1 MFFLALPQMK
11 RLTGKY
17 LFLPLIVLF
26 CGLYIPHSTADNVIG
41 FSGQSSH
48 YSKSKQ
54 HHSGER
60 PVQEI
65 VEHAP
70 DSFQKDLAGDAVF
83 SLFRFNDLTNSYL
96 ELLSKRLSVQKP
108 FLITH
113 FSEALYLL
121 IRILRL

>member
-1 MFFLALPQMK
+1 MK
-11 RLTGKY
+11 GLTGKY

-26 CGLYIPHSTADNVIG
+26 CGLYTPYAHRTADEAFHI
-41 FSGQSSH
+41 SAQSHH
-48 YSKSKQ
+48 YSRSKQ

-70 DSFQKDLAGDAVF
+70 DSFQKDLAGGEVF
-83 SLFRFNDLTNSYL
+83 SLSGLHDLTNSYL
-96 ELLSKRLSVQKP
+96 KLLSKRLSVQKP